1 MINTPPILVDI
12 CWTLYRS
19 NTTFDFLDA
28 IISKKSYRLLRAF
41 FKTKVGY
48 RGNILLYRL
57 THIDWQRRLAIRYL
71 KGMSKAALAA
81 EANSFIAKLEQ
92 TKRRGTWV
100 DGVSRQQA
108 PIIILSGTID
118 CIATA
123 VGHRLHAQ
131 KICSSTLEYHNGI
144 CTGKLKEDIL
154 LNKKKYIGI
163 DHFAILTDNT
173 TDVDIVK
180 QAEKAFIVCYS
191 NKDWWEKQHLQHAE
205 YHYEDDQRY

>member
-1 MINTPPILVDI
+1 MLSTPPILVDI

-57 THIDWQRRLAIRYL
+57 TRTDWQRRLAVRYL
-71 KGMSKAALAA
+71 KGMSQAELAA
-81 EANSFIAKLEQ
+81 KAETFVANLEQ
-92 TKRRGTWV
+92 TKRIEASF
-100 DGVSRQQA
+100 DILSRQQA
-108 PIIILSGTID
+108 PIVILSGTLD
-118 CIATA
+118 CIAKA
-123 VGHRLHAQ
+123 VGNRLHAQ
-131 KICSSTLEYHNGI
+131 EIYSSALEYRNGV

-154 LNKKKYIGI
+154 LSKKKYIGI
-163 DHFAILTDNT
+163 DRFTILTDNT
-173 TDVDIVK
+173 TDLDLVK
-180 QAEKAFIVCYS
+180 QAEQAFIVCYS

-205 YHYEDDQRY
+205 YHYEDDHRY